1 MKFTAATIAASALLL
16 GSQVAANPIQ
26 KRDIPS
32 SFYSDM
38 AIDGSIYSFADDA
51 SCNEI
56 FYTAGSCG
64 LSTYFPDV
72 IPSSSTIP
80 LVAMASA
87 VMSQFG
93 ASQNNELCGKTIEIT
108 GANGV
113 VQQAA
118 IADTAGADIIDM
130 CLNLWE
136 DFGGVDGDGTIMTG
150 ANGLEWHLV
159 E

>member
-1 MKFTAATIAASALLL
+1 MKFTAAAIAASALLL
-16 GSQVAANPIQ
+16 SSPAAARTL

-38 AIDGSIYSFADDA
+38 EIDGSIYSFADDA

-64 LSTYFPDV
+64 LSTYFTSE

-80 LVAMASA
+80 LIAMADA

-130 CLNLWE
+130 CINLWE
-136 DFGGVDGDGTIMTG
+136 DFGGVNGDGTIMQG
-150 ANGLEWHLV
+150 ANALEWRLV

>member
-1 MKFTAATIAASALLL
+1 MKSTVATIAVSALLL
-16 GSQVAANPIQ
+16 GSQVAVANPIQ

-32 SFYSDM
+32 SFYSNM

-56 FYTAGSCG
+56 FYTAGS
-64 LSTYFPDV
+64 F
-72 IPSSSTIP
+72 
-80 LVAMASA
+80 AMASA

-136 DFGGVDGDGTIMTG
+136 DFGGQDGDGTIMTG
-150 ANGLEWHLV
+150 ANGIQWRLV
-159 E
+159 

>member
-1 MKFTAATIAASALLL
+1 MKFAAATIVASALLL
-16 GSQVAANPIQ
+16 RSQVAANPIQ

-32 SFYSDM
+32 SFYTDM
-38 AIDGSIYSFADDA
+38 AINGSICSFADDA

-64 LSTYFPDV
+64 LSTYFTSE

-93 ASQNNELCGKTIEIT
+93 YSQNNELCGKTIEIT

-113 VQQAA
+113 VQRAA

-136 DFGGVDGDGTIMTG
+136 DFGGVNGDGTIMTG
-150 ANGLEWHLV
+150 TNSLKWHLV